1 MKFKKFAAITA
12 SALCFTFA
20 FAVTSAIAETN
31 VVFNLGEASKS
42 IDPQLVTG
50 ITGSQVDVACM
61 EGLTDIKAGGKIVP
75 AGAASWDISKDGL
88 IYTFHL
94 RKDAKWS
101 NGEPVTADDFFF
113 GMKRALEPATASQYS
128 YFLYNVKNAEAFNVG
143 KIKDFKD
150 VGIKVIDKYTLQITL
165 ANPCTYFLQLLSAPT
180 TFPCNEAFFKKV
192 GSSYSL
198 SPDKMLYNG
207 PWQLKSMVTGDGGNY
222 TFTKNPYYWDAKNIK
237 IDNLKFD
244 LITDPNTVALMFMTG
259 QLDLATIT
267 ANQLNQFSG
276 SKEVFY
282 FPAGGIWYLELN
294 VTNKYLKNENI
305 RKAISLA
312 INRDQLCT
320 DVLKDH
326 STPALAFVPPGTK
339 GPDGKTF
346 REANGNYN
354 IKENLTEAKE
364 LYAKGLK
371 ELGVTG
377 PITLKLL
384 VNQAGENVP
393 ICVYVQQQLLQNL
406 GINVQLDV
414 ETFQSRLLKMQQHNF
429 DMCYAGWIPDY
440 NDPLTYLNLFVTGGG
455 NNDPQFSNKEYD
467 SLIST
472 ATNSSDDTVR
482 MADMHK
488 AENILMAQMPIVP
501 LFYPSTIYL
510 KKTWLKGVEFTQ
522 ITPAVNFRWAYVDK

>member
-1 MKFKKFAAITA
+1 MKFKKVTLIA
-12 SALCFTFA
+12 SLVLCFA
-20 FAVTSAIAETN
+20 FAFISTNAIAETN

-42 IDPQLVTG
+42 IDPQLVAG

-61 EGLTDIKAGGKIVP
+61 EGLTDIKTGGKVVP
-75 AGAASWDISKDGL
+75 AGAESWDISKDGL
-88 IYTFHL
+88 VYTFHL
-94 RKDAKWS
+94 RKNAKWS
-101 NGEPVTADDFFF
+101 NGEPVTANDFLF
-113 GMKRALEPATASQYS
+113 GMKRALEPATGSQYS
-128 YFLYNVKNAEAFNVG
+128 YFLYNVKNAKEFNEG

-150 VGIKVIDKYTLQITL
+150 VGIKVVDKYTLQITL

-180 TFPCNEAFFKKV
+180 TFPCNEAFFNKV
-192 GSSYSL
+192 GNSYAL

-222 TFTKNPYYWDAKNIK
+222 TFAKNTEYWDVKNIK
-237 IDNLKFD
+237 IDNLKFN

-267 ANQLNQFSG
+267 ANQINQFKG

-282 FPAGGIWYLELN
+282 FPAGGIWYIELN
-294 VTNKYLKNENI
+294 VDNKYLKNENI

-312 INRDQLCT
+312 INREQLCAS
-320 DVLKDH
+320 VLKNH
-326 STPALAFVPPGTK
+326 STPATAFVPPGTK
-339 GPDGKTF
+339 GPDGKSF
-346 REANGNYN
+346 RDAYGHYN
-354 IKENLTEAKE
+354 ISDNIKEAKE
-364 LYAKGLK
+364 LYDKGLK

-384 VNQAGENVP
+384 VNQAGLNVP
-393 ICVYVQQQLLQNL
+393 ICVYVQQQLSQNL

-414 ETFQSRLLKMQQHNF
+414 ETFQSRLLKMHQHNF

-440 NDPLTYLNLFVTGGG
+440 NDPLTYLNLWVTGGG
-455 NNDPQFSNKEYD
+455 NNDTQFSNKDYD
-467 SLIST
+467 TLIAK
-472 ATNSSDDTVR
+472 ATSSGDDTVR

-488 AENILMAQMPIVP
+488 AENILMEQMPIVP
-501 LFYPSTIYL
+501 LFYPTTIYL

-522 ITPAVNFRWAYVDK
+522 ITPAVNFKWAYVDK